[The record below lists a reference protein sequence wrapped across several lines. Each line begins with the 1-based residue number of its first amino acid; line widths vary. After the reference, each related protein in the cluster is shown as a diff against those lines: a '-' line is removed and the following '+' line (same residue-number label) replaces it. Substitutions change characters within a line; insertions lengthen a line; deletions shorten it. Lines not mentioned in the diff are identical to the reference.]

1 MNKKTDDSV
10 NNHVEKIKKD
20 DLTGQDRFAWNLIVS
35 WASQLV
41 LIFSGFIMPRLVDDK
56 VGQAALGIW
65 DFGWSFVSY
74 LSLVGLGMGACFNR
88 YVAKHR
94 GAGELTLLNHVA
106 NSALFVQL
114 IFAAIAMLF
123 TVLFYVLLPPYFGET
138 LAGNTDT
145 AQLVILFLGAG
156 VAVQMASGS
165 ASGLLTGYHR
175 WDIHNA
181 LHAGDSILSIILM
194 VLALYFTDLNVAGMA
209 IGYLVSTIIF
219 QSLRFVFVN
228 KICKEFKFDLK
239 MANWKT
245 CKKLLKFGIKSML
258 SNIPPIILLQT
269 ISIILVSSIGPAA
282 LAIFARPMALTKQI
296 KNFMTK
302 FTLMLTPTT
311 GSMQG
316 SGDTKAVQTLFI
328 NTTKLS
334 FAFALPSL
342 GFLFIYGDV
351 ILNYWMG
358 PEYALWP
365 LIMILAFGQLL
376 PMGQDTSIRILMG
389 LNQHGRISIF
399 AFLAIFVFFGI
410 GLCFSGLGDW
420 DLTTAAL
427 LFVIPMNIVYGFIVP
442 VYTCRELKLSWFSY
456 AHNSFI
462 KPLIYIIPFLGLLS
476 WSRHLYQLNEI
487 MTASLL
493 LGAAGLITLMIYFVY
508 LVPVKM
514 QNKILSRLKLSS

>member
-1 MNKKTDDSV
+1 MIDKK
-10 NNHVEKIKKD
+10 EQKKP
-20 DLTGQDRFAWNLIVS
+20 DLTGQDRFAWNLMVS

-94 GAGELTLLNHVA
+94 GAGELTLLNYVA

-114 IFAAIAMLF
+114 IFAAVAMLG
-123 TVLFYVLLPPYFGET
+123 TVLFYLLLPPYFGEN
-138 LAGNTDT
+138 LAENTHT

-156 VAVQMASGS
+156 VAFQMASGS

-194 VLALYFTDLNVAGMA
+194 VLALYFTDLSVAGMA
-209 IGYLVSTIIF
+209 VGYLISTIIF

-228 KICKEFKFDLK
+228 KICTEFKFNLK

-245 CKKLLKFGIKSML
+245 TKMLLKFGIKSML

-269 ISIILVSSIGPAA
+269 ISVMLVSSIGPAA

-296 KNFMTK
+296 KTFMTK

-316 SGDTKAVQTLFI
+316 AGDIQAIQALFI

-334 FAFALPSL
+334 FAFALPTL
-342 GFLFIYGDV
+342 GLLLIYGDV
-351 ILNYWMG
+351 VLHYWMG
-358 PEYALWP
+358 PEYALWS
-365 LIMILAFGQLL
+365 LVMILAIGQLL
-376 PMGQDTSIRILMG
+376 PMGQDTSLRILMG
-389 LNQHGRISIF
+389 LNQHGRISLF
-399 AFLAIFVFFGI
+399 AFVAIFVLFGI
-410 GLCFSGLGDW
+410 ELLFTGIEQW
-420 DLTTAAL
+420 ELTTAAL

-442 VYTCRELKLSWFSY
+442 IYTCRELKLSWFSY
-456 AHNSFI
+456 VFNSFI
-462 KPLIYIIPFLGLLS
+462 KPVFYISPFLVCLALS
-476 WSRHLYQLNEI
+476 RYEYNQGEWLS
-487 MTASLL
+487 ASALI
-493 LGAAGLITLMIYFVY
+493 GIASIITLFIYFRY
-508 LVPVKM
+508 LVPLKLR
-514 QNKILSRLKLSS
+514 QKFLSRFKLQSS

>member
-1 MNKKTDDSV
+1 MTDKSDS
-10 NNHVEKIKKD
+10 KQP
-20 DLTGQDRFAWNLIVS
+20 DLTGQDRFAWNLMIS

-114 IFAAIAMLF
+114 IFGTVAMSV
-123 TVLFYVLLPPYFGET
+123 TVLFYLFLPSYFGEN
-138 LAGNTDT
+138 LGENTYT
-145 AQLVILFLGAG
+145 AQLVIIFLGTG
-156 VAVQMASGS
+156 VAFQMASGS

-181 LHAGDSILSIILM
+181 LHAGDSILSVVLM
-194 VLALYFTDLNVAGMA
+194 VLALYFTELNVAGMA
-209 IGYLVSTIIF
+209 IGYLISTIIF

-228 KICKEFKFDLK
+228 RVCKEFKFNLR

-245 CKKLLKFGIKSML
+245 TKTLLKFGIKSML

-269 ISIILVSSIGPAA
+269 ISLMLVSSIGPAA

-296 KNFMTK
+296 KTFMTK

-316 SGDTKAVQTLFI
+316 AGDMKAIQALFI

-334 FAFALPSL
+334 FAFALPTL
-342 GFLFIYGDV
+342 GLLFIYGDV
-351 ILNYWMG
+351 VLHYWMG
-358 PEYALWP
+358 PEYAIWP
-365 LIMILAFGQLL
+365 LVMILAVGQVL

-389 LNQHGRISIF
+389 MNMHGRISIF
-399 AFLAIFVFFGI
+399 AFVAIFLLFGLGLLVTGI
-410 GLCFSGLGDW
+410 GQW
-420 DLTTAAL
+420 ELTTAAL
-427 LFVIPMNIVYGFIVP
+427 LYVIPMNIVYGIIVP
-442 VYTCRELKLSWFSY
+442 IYACRELKLSFKNY
-456 AHNSFI
+456 MANSLL
-462 KPLIYIIPFLGLLS
+462 KPFFYIIPFLALLFL
-476 WSRHLYQLNEI
+476 SRYEYNQGEWINAWLF
-487 MTASLL
+487 
-493 LGAAGLITLMIYFVY
+493 LGCAGMVTLTIYFCY
-508 LVPVKM
+508 LVPMNLRK
-514 QNKILSRLKLSS
+514 KCLARFKLQSL

>member
-1 MNKKTDDSV
+1 MIDKK
-10 NNHVEKIKKD
+10 EQKKP
-20 DLTGQDRFAWNLIVS
+20 DLTGQDRFAWNLMVS

-94 GAGELTLLNHVA
+94 GAGELALLNYVA

-114 IFAAIAMLF
+114 IFGAVAMLI
-123 TVLFYVLLPPYFGET
+123 TVLFYLLLPPYFGEN
-138 LAGNTDT
+138 LAENTHT
-145 AQLVILFLGAG
+145 AQLVILFLGTG
-156 VAVQMASGS
+156 VAFQMASGS

-181 LHAGDSILSIILM
+181 LHAGDSILSVVLM
-194 VLALYFTDLNVAGMA
+194 VLALYFTDLSVAGMA
-209 IGYLVSTIIF
+209 IGYLISTIIF

-228 KICKEFKFDLK
+228 KICTEFKFNLK

-245 CKKLLKFGIKSML
+245 TKMLLKFGIKSML

-269 ISIILVSSIGPAA
+269 ISVMLVSSIGPAA

-296 KNFMTK
+296 KTFMTK

-316 SGDTKAVQTLFI
+316 AGDIQAIQALFI

-334 FAFALPSL
+334 FAFALPTL
-342 GFLFIYGDV
+342 GLLLIYGDV
-351 ILNYWMG
+351 VLHYWMG
-358 PEYALWP
+358 PEYALWS
-365 LIMILAFGQLL
+365 LVMILAIGQLL
-376 PMGQDTSIRILMG
+376 PMGQDTSLRILMG
-389 LNQHGRISIF
+389 LNQHGRISLF
-399 AFLAIFVFFGI
+399 AFVAIFVLFGI
-410 GLCFSGLGDW
+410 GLLFTGIEQW
-420 DLTTAAL
+420 ELTTAAL
-427 LFVIPMNIVYGFIVP
+427 LFVIPMNIVYGIIVP
-442 VYTCRELKLSWFSY
+442 IYTCRELKLSWFSY
-456 AHNSFI
+456 VLNSFI
-462 KPLIYIIPFLGLLS
+462 KPVTYIIPFLVCLALS
-476 WSRHLYQLNEI
+476 RYEYNQGEWLS
-487 MTASLL
+487 ASALI
-493 LGAAGLITLMIYFVY
+493 GIASIITLFIYFRC
-508 LVPVKM
+508 LVPFKLR
-514 QNKILSRLKLSS
+514 QECLSRFKLQSS